1 MDAEEKKIIQDKK
14 DELENCFKYIDKYF
28 SDWDDSF
35 KDPWYKEIQYKEN
48 NKNEK
53 EKNQFIWKDGE
64 ILPKKEQGIYLFN
77 SRTKFNHP
85 YGESGIYYIGKANI
99 GLKRRLKVKLKS
111 DYNSK
116 FDKKDRYIYRNNRK
130 NLNHYYPYLN
140 YYQKFPTTIYC
151 KKIDIDFN
159 GVKSKDMVPL
169 IEEILISAFFTK
181 MGNRPPSNRTGPN
194 QLIWTDSENSKKL
207 KKTIYDKLLSSK
219 ILD

>member
-1 MDAEEKKIIQDKK
+1 MDAEERKIIQDKK
-14 DELENCFKYIDKYF
+14 DELENCFKYIDKNF

-53 EKNQFIWKDGE
+53 EKNQFIWKDGA
-64 ILPKKEQGIYLFN
+64 ILPKKEHGIYLFN

-140 YYQKFPTTIYC
+140 YYQVFQTKIHYKIIDKD
-151 KKIDIDFN
+151 KKY
-159 GVKSKDMVPL
+159 L
-169 IEEILISAFFTK
+169 IPHLEEILISAFFTK

-194 QLIWTDSENSKKL
+194 QLIWIDTKISEKL
-207 KKTIYDKLLSSK
+207 KTVYDKLLSSK